1 MKQRHKKHS
10 VMKTIFKTFIYIIGI
25 LVSIQ
30 TAYAQGL
37 VPSEDQ
43 NYVMAVQAQAPFTT
57 AHALETAPEDQK
69 IQTIT
74 YYDGLGRPIQQNAI
88 NASTNN
94 NDVISH
100 IEYDGL
106 GRQTKQYLP
115 FEATGVTGSYR
126 EVNIHQDINAY
137 YQNKYPDDFAGV
149 PLEEVNAYSETILE
163 ASPLNRVQEQA
174 APGTAWKYTRH
185 KDPIYASFPT
195 DISYLKNWT
204 ASDVLDPY
212 PPAYTSINLD
222 NVVAVTINNAELKL
236 SIWAKPELDIEVLST
251 GKLRKIDVYPEIE
264 DLDLG
269 RLTDVNDTPID
280 YTASIEN
287 NYLIITPIGDT
298 PRPLTNG
305 IKLQSTRNLSHIQ
318 YIKEYNEYVT
328 NEHTV
333 KSEYDLNNAS
343 EVLRF
348 DVTIANGVP
357 TLIANGTYE
366 ARQLSKSIVKNENW
380 TSTDGKNK
388 TAERFTDKNGRVIL
402 TRSYNSSS
410 PSSGRGAAGG
420 GAIDTYNVYDDY
432 GNLTFVIPPK
442 VNTADGI
449 SIEELSELIYQYR
462 YDNRNRLIEK
472 KDPGKG
478 WEYIVY
484 NQLDQ
489 PILTQ
494 DANQRKIHS
503 GKAKDEWLFVKYDA
517 FGRVTY
523 TGVIQNDSNRAALQE
538 FADNTTAYK
547 QYETKQSTANTIA
560 GTTIYYGNDAI
571 PREVTEIH
579 TINYYDNYNFDIPT
593 ELANPGTVYAEAV
606 TDRTK
611 TLPTGGK
618 VRVLGTTD
626 WTTTV
631 TYYDKKARPICAASK
646 NEYLSTVDIIKTH
659 FDFSGKMTQSTSTHT
674 KGNTTPIV
682 TIDTFTYD
690 HMGRVLT
697 QTQKINDQLVEV
709 IASNEYDNLGQLV
722 AKNVGGGLQHVDYTF
737 NIRGWLKGVND
748 INTMGNDL
756 FSYKINYNDI
766 ASAYQDK
773 ALYNGNISQIYWRT
787 ANLDNTIKAYTYTYD
802 ALDRITK
809 AESGSGK
816 YDLTNITYDT
826 MGNILTLDRKG
837 HTNAQATTFGQMD
850 NLSYT
855 YEPTGHKLLSV
866 TDTGNTTFGFKDG
879 NTVGNDY
886 QYDVNGSIT
895 ADKNKGI
902 TSIEYNHLD
911 LPVKITFEEDTN
923 KTITYVYDAGGSK
936 LKKILNNGGTI
947 TTTEYAAAQ
956 YKNGQLEFM
965 AQPEGYVEKTRTSG
979 GGEKYQYVYQYVDHL
994 GNVRVSYTDNV
1005 DREEVSS
1012 TSTFDSGLQGWSNA
1026 EADQVV
1032 VENGRL
1038 KITAPS
1044 KWRGAHI
1051 TTNNVAG
1058 RDKATL
1064 QLDVDMA
1071 TTHKISVTLWQYRAD
1086 GSYITR
1092 YGEYITQSGTHR
1104 IDSNIDPEAATLRIK
1119 VEKSYTPEDDG
1130 IATDFY
1136 IDNVLLLHQIVG
1148 LTIVEENNYYP
1159 FGLQQKGYNTTV
1171 NGRSH
1176 QYKYNNTELEEGLG
1190 LNWYEM
1196 PLRSYDPTIARWN
1209 RVDPVVHHGLSTY
1222 NAFDNNPIYYA
1233 DPSGADSE
1241 SPWNHDNRENTLD
1254 SRARAM
1260 GFGFSSIAARNSGV
1274 RGTADT
1280 NITVTSYGTNLI
1292 AALSDLGVDYSI
1304 INKDPNR
1311 KRKVTMMTEDLSD
1324 PIFEGG
1330 DGWTTEVMGDYSY
1343 YGSESSYEDDYTEF
1357 AGLSLADKNLLWN
1370 AKYSS
1375 SFGNYSNQLEGFL
1388 QERERQRRGAHLLH
1402 FGKFMA
1408 MMWGMGANY
1417 NISLKPLPTRT
1428 FNYSYT
1434 PQGVTLKYSSPQP
1447 NGISHTINI
1456 SNGRVNI
1463 VGRSVT
1469 NGKFDY
1475 VITNNGQLRIGQ
1487 GHYHLSGGAS
1497 RVQMAGRLKI
1507 YRGKVTPLN
1516 GNSGHYRPTPAQI
1529 RQGEIYLNR
1538 LLYGN

>member
-10 VMKTIFKTFIYIIGI
+10 VMKTIFKTFLYIIGI

-94 NDVISH
+94 NDIISH

-106 GRQTKQYLP
+106 GRKTKQYLP

-195 DISYLKNWT
+195 DISYVKNWT

-410 PSSGRGAAGG
+410 PSSGGGAAGG

-593 ELANPGTVYAEAV
+593 ELANPGTVYGEAV

-748 INTMGNDL
+748 VNTMGNDL

-766 ASAYQDK
+766 ASAYNDK
-773 ALYNGNISQIYWRT
+773 ALYNGNVSQIYWRT

-886 QYDVNGSIT
+886 QYDTNGSIT

-936 LKKILNNGGTI
+936 LKKILNDGGTI

-956 YKNGQLEFM
+956 YKDGELEFM
-965 AQPEGYVEKTRTSG
+965 GQPEGYIEPSNDG
-979 GGEKYQYVYQYVDHL
+979 YQYVYQYSDHL
-994 GNVRVSYTDNV
+994 GNIRLSYSDKNN
-1005 DREEVSS
+1005 DGEIS
-1012 TSTFDSGLQGWSNA
+1012 
-1026 EADQVV
+1026 AD
-1032 VENGRL
+1032 E
-1038 KITAPS
+1038 
-1044 KWRGAHI
+1044 
-1051 TTNNVAG
+1051 
-1058 RDKATL
+1058 
-1064 QLDVDMA
+1064 
-1071 TTHKISVTLWQYRAD
+1071 
-1086 GSYITR
+1086 
-1092 YGEYITQSGTHR
+1092 
-1104 IDSNIDPEAATLRIK
+1104 
-1119 VEKSYTPEDDG
+1119 
-1130 IATDFY
+1130 
-1136 IDNVLLLHQIVG
+1136 
-1148 LTIVEENNYYP
+1148 IVEENNYYP
-1159 FGLQQKGYNTTV
+1159 FGLSQRRPNIPV

-1196 PLRSYDPTIARWN
+1196 PLRSFDPTIARWN
-1209 RVDPVVHHGLSTY
+1209 RIDPITHHSLSTY
-1222 NAFDNNPIYYA
+1222 NTFGNNPIYYN
-1233 DPSGADSE
+1233 DPSGGSHVIKEGRYMSSREYALDGNAS
-1241 SPWNHDNRENTLD
+1241 SSVSYNWNTGQYENGNGD
-1254 SRARAM
+1254 AV
-1260 GFGFSSIAARNSGV
+1260 GFGTALNSIGV
-1274 RGTADT
+1274 SIDT
-1280 NITVTSYGTNLI
+1280 NRHSQMSGLAMLNGALAQYG
-1292 AALSDLGVDYSI
+1292 LSAT
-1304 INKDPNR
+1304 DPGK
-1311 KRKVTMMTEDLSD
+1311 KRTVTMMTGDLSD

-1330 DGWTTEVMGDYSY
+1330 EGWTSEVTDRYAYAGDRSQWDAEFNADGFFPDDPFAASSLYHSIYGNQHTAFADGMDRARNAEVLMQKLRFFVFGFTTAGSMSMGALAGLPSISPRVFSYVPRYSNTTAADDIVYGY
-1343 YGSESSYEDDYTEF
+1343 YGIGSDGVSYVGISNNPAIRFKAHAKATDGKQFLDFQVQGNPFRSRLDARIWEQQQINDM
-1357 AGLSLADKNLLWN
+1357 GLKNLLN
-1370 AKYSS
+1370 
-1375 SFGNYSNQLEGFL
+1375 
-1388 QERERQRRGAHLLH
+1388 RRNEIRRSL
-1402 FGKFMA
+1402 
-1408 MMWGMGANY
+1408 WGQY
-1417 NISLKPLPTRT
+1417 
-1428 FNYSYT
+1428 
-1434 PQGVTLKYSSPQP
+1434 
-1447 NGISHTINI
+1447 GIKN
-1456 SNGRVNI
+1456 
-1463 VGRSVT
+1463 
-1469 NGKFDY
+1469 
-1475 VITNNGQLRIGQ
+1475 
-1487 GHYHLSGGAS
+1487 
-1497 RVQMAGRLKI
+1497 
-1507 YRGKVTPLN
+1507 
-1516 GNSGHYRPTPAQI
+1516 
-1529 RQGEIYLNR
+1529 
-1538 LLYGN
+1538 